1 MTEKN
6 SLAPTPMVSRYAILG
21 LLATASTVS
30 GLRCGGAL
38 GAGALR
44 HASPSRPATF
54 RVVCSAGEEEGSESL
69 GDEVMRELRKAL
81 SETSNEELRKSDER
95 LINGLVDDRKGEVSA
110 VVDELNQ
117 SFDTV
122 QEKMETKIASELAG
136 IQDELQSTMNA
147 KIDALLAKAPGTST
161 TATADPAAATLNLSA
176 DGVPDPTLPTDALVV
191 IVGGGCELGGA
202 LLSELASGTPWRLRS
217 LGGDSSLPDA
227 VERLEY
233 SPFAPSALKRAL
245 AGADAVVIL
254 SESGCGAG
262 GVEPKAMERLMAA
275 VGDETRRLLV
285 VSSHGVERT
294 NSLPWSLK
302 NVFGQLDKQRAM
314 EGEAVMRAKGS
325 LPCHSVVRLG
335 KLLPAPAAVPSASLE
350 DALLISP
357 GDALSGEIGVGVAA
371 QALVETLRRDEAVNA
386 TFGMANAPP
395 QAGGVLNSVDGPGL
409 DDQFL
414 KLVGPEILR
423 RPLRAMSS
431 DEAVRWLKEW
441 ARTFTK
447 PGRGLTTKVQL
458 EEVAEGVILRFL
470 SSGGGYADPDE
481 EREQTADQK
490 WQAATAPRRET
501 PDGALL
507 LVAESA
513 PRRRVRVMRAEM
525 EPGVL
530 VKEMSEATVLERLE
544 RDLRAQE
551 EARG

>member
-1 MTEKN
+1 
-6 SLAPTPMVSRYAILG
+6 MVSRYAILG

-335 KLLPAPAAVPSASLE
+335 KLLPAPAAVPSESLE

>member
-1 MTEKN
+1 
-6 SLAPTPMVSRYAILG
+6 
-21 LLATASTVS
+21 
-30 GLRCGGAL
+30 
-38 GAGALR
+38 
-44 HASPSRPATF
+44 
-54 RVVCSAGEEEGSESL
+54 
-69 GDEVMRELRKAL
+69 
-81 SETSNEELRKSDER
+81 
-95 LINGLVDDRKGEVSA
+95 
-110 VVDELNQ
+110 
-117 SFDTV
+117 
-122 QEKMETKIASELAG
+122 
-136 IQDELQSTMNA
+136 
-147 KIDALLAKAPGTST
+147 
-161 TATADPAAATLNLSA
+161 
-176 DGVPDPTLPTDALVV
+176 
-191 IVGGGCELGGA
+191 
-202 LLSELASGTPWRLRS
+202 
-217 LGGDSSLPDA
+217 
-227 VERLEY
+227 
-233 SPFAPSALKRAL
+233 
-245 AGADAVVIL
+245 
-254 SESGCGAG
+254 
-262 GVEPKAMERLMAA
+262 
-275 VGDETRRLLV
+275 
-285 VSSHGVERT
+285 
-294 NSLPWSLK
+294 
-302 NVFGQLDKQRAM
+302 
-314 EGEAVMRAKGS
+314 
-325 LPCHSVVRLG
+325 
-335 KLLPAPAAVPSASLE
+335 
-350 DALLISP
+350 
-357 GDALSGEIGVGVAA
+357 
-371 QALVETLRRDEAVNA
+371 
-386 TFGMANAPP
+386 MANAPP

>member
-1 MTEKN
+1 
-6 SLAPTPMVSRYAILG
+6 MVSRYAILG

-161 TATADPAAATLNLSA
+161 TATADPPAATLNLSA

-335 KLLPAPAAVPSASLE
+335 KLLPAPAAVPSESLE

>member
-161 TATADPAAATLNLSA
+161 TATADPPAATLNLSA

-335 KLLPAPAAVPSASLE
+335 KLLPAPAAVPSESLE

>member
-414 KLVGPEILR
+414 KLVGPESLR
-423 RPLRAMSS
+423 RPLRAMAS